1 MPSRVTNPT
10 SISRGEASQADQSH
24 VERAHRHIQARIADF
39 SLRPGESATDASIAA
54 ELGMSRTPVREALR
68 RLEREGLV
76 SHTPHRGWKVRTLRV
91 SDIEE
96 IFELKECLEAILI
109 RQAAERMTKPLAEA
123 LRAITTRMEV
133 AALRMDR
140 QDWLTADGA
149 WHDTFYAAASNARAR
164 QIVSSVNA
172 QWRCMQAGLFATEE
186 RMSRSTTE
194 HRVILDRV
202 LSGDANDAAR
212 LLQEQ
217 IGRTRQYLVTLLR
230 DFIIP
235 FTGAPEG
242 R

>member
-1 MPSRVTNPT
+1 V
-10 SISRGEASQADQSH
+10 EVSQEGQSH

-39 SLRPGESATDASIAA
+39 SLKPGESATDGGIAA
-54 ELGMSRTPVREALR
+54 ELGISRTPVREALR

-96 IFELKECLEAILI
+96 IFELKECLEAILV
-109 RQAAERMTKPLAEA
+109 RQAAQSMTEAIAEA
-123 LRAITTRMEV
+123 LRAVMARME
-133 AALRMDR
+133 AAAVQTDR
-140 QDWLTADGA
+140 QAWLEADGA
-149 WHDTFYAAASNARAR
+149 WHETLYAAASNARAR
-164 QIVSSVNA
+164 QIVSSINA

-186 RMSRSTTE
+186 RMSRSTAE
-194 HRVILDRV
+194 HRAILDRV
-202 LSGDANDAAR
+202 LSGDAPGAAR

-235 FTGAPEG
+235 FTGAQEG